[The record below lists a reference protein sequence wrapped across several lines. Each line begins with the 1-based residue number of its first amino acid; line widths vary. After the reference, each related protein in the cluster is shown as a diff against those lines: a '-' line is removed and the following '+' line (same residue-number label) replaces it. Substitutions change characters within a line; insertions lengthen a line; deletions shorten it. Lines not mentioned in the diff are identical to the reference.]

1 MSVILYK
8 SSIKLQFMLTINI
21 IFIFLTISR
30 INNNSFSIANK
41 TINNENEF
49 NIITFTDLDCFL
61 KALNNIKNI
70 VKLDTKL
77 FPVTGVLS
85 YKKSYRNWF
94 DIKVIRDLKTKI
106 DYFTIVKC
114 CRLLKRYSI

>member
-1 MSVILYK
+1 
-8 SSIKLQFMLTINI
+8 MLTLNI

-30 INNNSFSIANK
+30 TNNNSFSIANK
-41 TINNENEF
+41 TINKENEF
-49 NIITFTDLDCFL
+49 NIIAFTDLGCFL
-61 KALNNIKNI
+61 KNLNNIKNI

-94 DIKVIRDLKTKI
+94 DIKVIWDSKTKI
-106 DYFTIVKC
+106 DYFTIVKY
-114 CRLLKRYSI
+114 RKFLKIYSIQNVKD